1 MLSPAGGSGTDLE
14 LTVGAGLCFSVNA
27 APLLITELAYPTQRG
42 KLTSLFNT
50 TWYVG
55 SIISAWTCFAAF
67 SQAGSSDWSWRI
79 PTMVQACGPILQMCL
94 IWLVPES
101 PRFLVAKG
109 MESRAAKILAY
120 YHANDGDEHDP
131 LVVFEMAQIRHALKL
146 EKEINENNTTW
157 QLWTRPGNMKRL
169 RIIIA
174 IALFSQWS
182 GNGLVSYYINLV
194 LDSVGITDTRTK
206 TAINGG
212 LQVWNLLCAMAGA
225 FLVDRVGRRPLFIVS
240 TVGMFIVFCMWTLTT
255 ALVSEN
261 GNKAAATA
269 TVPIIFIRA
278 KGFAIMNMIICITQ
292 AFNQFVN
299 PWALNAIGWKYYLFY
314 CAWLVV
320 EIAFVLKYIVETRGR
335 TLEETAAIFD
345 GEKPEHD
352 MVQAGGHA
360 ATISVN
366 LNLSKGGIPMARM
379 TQKSGEWG
387 HDEWLERAIRR
398 SYTTGSV
405 FDDFTGQSTD
415 SRRQSQE
422 SDIAVVLA
430 I

>member
-1 MLSPAGGSGTDLE
+1 MVSTSSIPSTFCLS
-14 LTVGAGLCFSVNA
+14 
-27 APLLITELAYPTQRG
+27 
-42 KLTSLFNT
+42 TSH
-50 TWYVG
+50 
-55 SIISAWTCFAAF
+55 
-67 SQAGSSDWSWRI
+67 Q
-79 PTMVQACGPILQMCL
+79 
-94 IWLVPES
+94 
-101 PRFLVAKG
+101 
-109 MESRAAKILAY
+109 ESRAAKILAY

-269 TVPIIFIRA
+269 TVPII
-278 KGFAIMNMIICITQ
+278 
-292 AFNQFVN
+292 
-299 PWALNAIGWKYYLFY
+299 L
-314 CAWLVV
+314 
-320 EIAFVLKYIVETRGR
+320 
-335 TLEETAAIFD
+335 
-345 GEKPEHD
+345 
-352 MVQAGGHA
+352 
-360 ATISVN
+360 
-366 LNLSKGGIPMARM
+366 
-379 TQKSGEWG
+379 
-387 HDEWLERAIRR
+387 
-398 SYTTGSV
+398 
-405 FDDFTGQSTD
+405 
-415 SRRQSQE
+415 
-422 SDIAVVLA
+422 
-430 I
+430 